1 MVEYILGGQIKEENQ
16 DTPIKNDLGKGT
28 RKGSQERIMLSIVF
42 AKYTTREFNSDV
54 AGNILH
60 TDDKLREH
68 MYSYGTGRERTEHDH
83 TNMLT

>member
-1 MVEYILGGQIKEENQ
+1 M
-16 DTPIKNDLGKGT
+16 
-28 RKGSQERIMLSIVF
+28 SSIVF
-42 AKYTTREFNSDV
+42 AKCITREFNSDV

-68 MYSYGTGRERTEHDH
+68 MCSYGTGRERTEHDH

>member
-1 MVEYILGGQIKEENQ
+1 M
-16 DTPIKNDLGKGT
+16 
-28 RKGSQERIMLSIVF
+28 SSIVF
-42 AKYTTREFNSDV
+42 AKCTTRKFNSDV

>member
-1 MVEYILGGQIKEENQ
+1 
-16 DTPIKNDLGKGT
+16 
-28 RKGSQERIMLSIVF
+28 MLSIVL
-42 AKYTTREFNSDV
+42 AKYITREFNSDV
-54 AGNILH
+54 AGNTLH